1 MKKLLLFTLAGIAL
15 STASHAQ
22 FSEFQNNVGP
32 SPFTL
37 SSDNN
42 TLEIGGRTSFY
53 YENRLLKAG
62 YNYNNL
68 SHNGFDVKDADL
80 DILGKTANKFEYEF
94 HLSLIDLATAAATGN
109 TNNPANPG
117 IKAAYIQYRKW
128 SVLHIKLGY
137 DKVPFSQG
145 SLSEV
150 WGTPMWSHANLYGG
164 DLFARRDIGLTLQS
178 RLWKNRINLYGGI
191 YSGMGENFF
200 EYGNDESGRFEY
212 IGRAEFSWPG
222 KMKYHVIDEENSPVL
237 QFRVAVNA
245 RYEDK
250 TQPNNSTVL
259 ANYPDMPGMY
269 GIRMVNGKRGV
280 YGADAVVKYK
290 GISATFETDM
300 IRMKPSS
307 DADPLYYGTSTSFNG
322 KYVKAGG
329 YNASLNYNWEKIHSV
344 FSVMYEGFNAND
356 LAVNVST
363 GHKAGQQEW
372 LYFGYAYKINGFN
385 SVIKAEYY
393 RPTVESTNLNPLKWD
408 GQIRIGYQI
417 VF

>member
-1 MKKLLLFTLAGIAL
+1 MKKLLLFTLVGVAVSAV
-15 STASHAQ
+15 SHAQ
-22 FSEFQNNVGP
+22 FSEFQNNIGP
-32 SPFTL
+32 TPFTL

-53 YENRLLKAG
+53 YENRLLKPG
-62 YNYNNL
+62 RNYSNL

-80 DILGKTANKFEYEF
+80 DILGKTVTKFVYEF

-109 TNNPANPG
+109 TAKPANPG
-117 IKAAYIQYRKW
+117 IKAAYLQYRGFP
-128 SVLHIKLGY
+128 VYIKLGY

-164 DLFARRDIGLTLQS
+164 DLFSRRDLGLTLQS

-200 EYGNDESGRFEY
+200 EYGNDASGRFEY

-222 KMKYHVIDEENSPVL
+222 KMKYHVIDEENSPTL

-245 RYEDK
+245 RYTDK
-250 TQPNNSTVL
+250 TQPNGGTTL
-259 ANYPDMPGMY
+259 ANYPDMTNTYG
-269 GIRMVNGKRGV
+269 GIRMINGKRGV
-280 YGADAVVKYK
+280 YGADALVKFK
-290 GISATFETDM
+290 GISATFETEM
-300 IRMKPSS
+300 IRMQPAS
-307 DADPLYYGTSTSFNG
+307 DADPLYWGTPTSFNG

-329 YNASLNYNWEKIHSV
+329 YCAGLNYNYEKLHSV
-344 FSVMYEGFNAND
+344 VSVMYEEFNTND
-356 LAVNVST
+356 LAVNGSAAHVANT
-363 GHKAGQQEW
+363 QAW
-372 LYFGYAYKINGFN
+372 LYFGYAYKVNGFN
-385 SVIKAEYY
+385 SVIKVEYY
-393 RPTVESTNLNPLKWD
+393 RPAIESNENPLKYD
-408 GQIRIGYQI
+408 GQIRFGYQI